1 MFDFLKTLS
10 EDLQQPS
17 AMLCAE
23 DVLLSN
29 VIGMLTCLSPF

>member
-10 EDLQQPS
+10 EDLKQPFS
-17 AMLCAE
+17 MPSAE

-29 VIGMLTCLSPF
+29 VIWMLTCILLF

>member
-10 EDLQQPS
+10 EDLKQPS
-17 AMLCAE
+17 AMLYAE

-29 VIGMLTCLSPF
+29 VIGMLTCILPF